1 MIYFFVRVKCASFIP
16 KKKEGAKRAS
26 IPINFQ
32 LFPLYLSTN
41 NSYCRLTECFS
52 RRFTT
57 SLGSCWTCH
66 GPNNGGAFWR
76 RRPTKVFCSH
86 IVVLGGVIMYVSQCY
101 TMLFY
106 VLICYIVLCYYLYIL
121 PYMKPNSLNFSIK
134 RLLRQTYQ
142 TYETYQYPLISTKRI

>member
-1 MIYFFVRVKCASFIP
+1 MRI
-16 KKKEGAKRAS
+16 KKKGTPKRAS
-26 IPINFQ
+26 TTRKIQ
-32 LFPLYLSTN
+32 LFILYLSLN
-41 NSYCRLTECFS
+41 NHYWRLPECFLDLLQQQL
-52 RRFTT
+52 RL
-57 SLGSCWTCH
+57 SLDYITVLIPT
-66 GPNNGGAFWR
+66 GPFEHMW
-76 RRPTKVFCSH
+76 PKIVFCSH
-86 IVVLGGVIMYVSQCY
+86 IVVLGGIIMYVAQCY